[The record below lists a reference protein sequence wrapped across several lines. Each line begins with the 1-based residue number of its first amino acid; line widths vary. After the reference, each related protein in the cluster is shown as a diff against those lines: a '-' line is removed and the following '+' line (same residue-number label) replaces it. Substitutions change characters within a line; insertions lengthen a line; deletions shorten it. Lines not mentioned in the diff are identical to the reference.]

1 MITNLLTLI
10 IDDKIFALDI
20 NCVERV
26 IPSVEIT
33 TIPELPD
40 YIKGVI
46 NYQSKIIPI
55 INNRKLFLIE
65 EKEIDLEDM
74 FIIISYNSKMFCI
87 ISDSTDEI
95 ISCEE
100 SDILNSKNISSN
112 LKLTKGIIEKDGK
125 IIIVYDINEFIQL
138 EEYQF
143 IDKRL

>member
-1 MITNLLTLI
+1 MIINLLTLI

-20 NCVERV
+20 NYVERV
-26 IPSVEIT
+26 TSSVEIT

-46 NYQSKIIPI
+46 NYQSKIIPV

-65 EKEIDLEDM
+65 DKEIDLEDM
-74 FIIISYNSKMFCI
+74 FIIVSYNSKMFCI

-95 ISCEE
+95 ISCKE
-100 SDILNSKNISSN
+100 SDILDSKSISSN
-112 LKLTKGIIEKDGK
+112 LKLTKGIIEREGK
-125 IIIVYDINEFIQL
+125 IIIVYDINEFIQF

-143 IDKRL
+143 IEKRV